1 MSTHCN
7 IGIMH
12 PDGTVQGCYVHMDGY
27 PDNMVPSLVSYISQ
41 RTTTGL
47 ALLISQAATGGGFH
61 SFSCTLAKAD
71 YEFRDYEPE
80 LLDKCGVLDF
90 NGCAPF
96 AYLVCLE
103 TADIECW
110 EKDYDAREFVFLAS
124 YSIDGL
130 GVTRRSARPRFVNSI
145 GDM

>member
-7 IGIMH
+7 IGIRH

-47 ALLISQAATGGGFH
+47 ALLISQAAAGGGLH
-61 SFSCTLAKAD
+61 SFSCFSGVD
-71 YEFRDYEPE
+71 YEFRDYDPE
-80 LLDKCGVLDF
+80 LLDKCGVLDYS
-90 NGCAPF
+90 GAAPF

-103 TADIECW
+103 TGDIECW
-110 EKDYDAREFVFLAS
+110 EKDYDARAFVFLAS
-124 YSIDGL
+124 YSIDDL
-130 GVTRRSARPRFVNSI
+130 GGYSI
-145 GDM
+145 HVDSPDLW